1 MEARGDAILIAC
13 DVTKD
18 SGAKKFG
25 SVRDPS
31 ALQDYLAR
39 RKTMGLGHPHL
50 YEGLTE
56 GLPTKVYADIDLR
69 TTSKVEGDFKRYK
82 RHLDEVRDAF
92 LVDVL
97 GIPRESIRFEASEA
111 HGDAADGGYKW
122 SIHELLRGYYLEDFH
137 ARDEFKKAFEH
148 FQKHLPAHLHHCD
161 EFLWHTPDP
170 QRGPKLIWDPS
181 VFAKFKCFRLLYS
194 RKKGSDRP
202 LLPVEGSSAQLVDH
216 LVGIY
221 MHEELASL
229 EKINVGALERY
240 NREVGVDAGECRET
254 PCRHTTRVAVEG
266 RAVEGGTLDDAEGA
280 PLTGHE
286 LERLTSVY
294 REDHPGAE
302 IRATLQ
308 VATDVFTLH
317 FRIQQPMC
325 RILGAAHDSEG
336 NNGGYLVYR
345 RSDPTVAYYKCH
357 SARCR

>member
-1 MEARGDAILIAC
+1 MAARGDAILIAC

-25 SVRDPS
+25 SVLDSS
-31 ALQDYLAR
+31 ALQDYVTR
-39 RKTMGLGHPHL
+39 RNTMGLGCANL

-56 GLPTKVYADIDLR
+56 DLPTKLYADIDLR
-69 TTSKVEGDFKRYK
+69 TASKVEGDFERYK

-97 GIPRESIRFEASEA
+97 GIPAESIRFEANEA

-122 SIHELLRGYYLEDFH
+122 SIHELLRGYYLEDFR
-137 ARDEFKKAFEH
+137 ARNKFKKAFEH

-181 VFAKFKCFRLLYS
+181 VFAKFKCFRMLYS

-202 LLPVEGSSAQLVDH
+202 LLPVDGSSTQLVDH

-221 MHEELASL
+221 TEEELASL
-229 EKINVGALERY
+229 ENINVGALERY

-254 PCRHTTRVAVEG
+254 PRRHTTRVAVEE
-266 RAVEGGTLDDAEGA
+266 RVVEGGTRDDAEGA

-286 LERLTSVY
+286 LERVY
-294 REDHPGAE
+294 RDDHPGAE

-325 RILGAAHDSEG
+325 RILGAAHDSDG